1 MRTISRLAAVS
12 AIALAATV
20 GVATP
25 ALAEDYECRGTVDAV
40 SLVGN
45 VIVPDDAVCTLNGT
59 YVQGSIVVKSRS
71 ALNAT
76 GVTVTGGLQG
86 ESPSTVI
93 IRGSEFGNG
102 ISIRKAELGNGQIE
116 ISGTTVTGDVQ
127 FEENRNPVRLE
138 NNDIVG
144 SVQANKNTGGLEI
157 TGNRIGNGLQCQDND
172 PPPVGGGNLAKQ
184 KQGQCQF
191 L

>member
-12 AIALAATV
+12 AMALATTV

-25 ALAEDYECRGTVDAV
+25 ALAEDYECRGTVGAV
-40 SLVGN
+40 TLVGN

-59 YVQGSIVVKSRS
+59 DVQGSIVTKSRS
-71 ALNAT
+71 TLKAT

-93 IRGSEFGNG
+93 VRGSEFGNG
-102 ISIRKAELGNGQIE
+102 ISIRKAELATGQIE
-116 ISGTTVTGDVQ
+116 ISSTTVTGDVQ

-138 NNDIVG
+138 DNDIVG
-144 SVQANKNTGGLEI
+144 SVQANKHTGGLEI
-157 TGNRIGNGLQCQDND
+157 TGNRIGNGLQCQDNR
-172 PPPVGGGNLAKQ
+172 PAPVGGGNIAKQ

>member
-12 AIALAATV
+12 AMAVATTV

-40 SLVGN
+40 TLVGN
-45 VIVPDDAVCTLNGT
+45 VIVPDDAVCTLNDT

-71 ALNAT
+71 TLNAT

-86 ESPSTVI
+86 ESPSTVV

-138 NNDIVG
+138 DNDIVG

-157 TGNRIGNGLQCQDND
+157 TGNRIGNGLQCQDNR
-172 PPPVGGGNLAKQ
+172 PAPVGGGNIAKQ

>member
-1 MRTISRLAAVS
+1 MLTVAGGIAA
-12 AIALAATV
+12 
-20 GVATP
+20 ATP
-25 ALAEDYECRGTVDAV
+25 AHAEDFECRGNIGAV
-40 SLVGN
+40 TIVGS
-45 VIVPDDAVCTLNGT
+45 VIVPDDATCVLTGT
-59 YVQGSIVVKSRS
+59 NVQGGLVVKSRS
-71 ALNAT
+71 TLQAT

-93 IRGSEFGNG
+93 VRS
-102 ISIRKAELGNGQIE
+102 SELGNGPS
-116 ISGTTVTGDVQ
+116 ISKAELRNGHLELSGNRVTGDVQ
-127 FEENRNPVRLE
+127 LAENRNPIRLE

-157 TGNRIGNGLQCQDND
+157 TGNRIGNGLQCQDNR
-172 PPPVGGGNLAKQ
+172 PATAGGGNIAKQKQKQ

>member
-157 TGNRIGNGLQCQDND
+157 TGNRIGNGLQCQDNR
-172 PPPVGGGNLAKQ
+172 PAPVGGGNIAKQ
-184 KQGQCQF
+184 KQGQCQ
-191 L
+191 LL